1 MSSTARSKT
10 VVSEKKPLI
19 KFALNV
25 PRVAQTEALP
35 GFTKLLAAKQDK
47 WILLNCLSSMLR
59 LFVHMRQH
67 LYICSLLQ
75 TAACKFIYM

>member
-47 WILLNCLSSMLR
+47 WILLNCLSSMGCTNR
-59 LFVHMRQH
+59 SF
-67 LYICSLLQ
+67 Y
-75 TAACKFIYM
+75 